1 MKSKLTATLLC
12 LFFGAWGAH
21 KFYIGDKKKGWIY
34 LILSFVCGVSAI
46 LALIDF
52 FKLLFMSEDEFQAT
66 IVIPNEEE

>member
-12 LFFGAWGAH
+12 WFFGVWGAH

-34 LILSFVCGVSAI
+34 LILFFVCGVSWI
-46 LALIDF
+46 PTLIDF

-66 IVIPNEEE
+66 IVKPTEEE